1 MTDIVKSYIVLA
13 NGRVFEG
20 KSLGAAGCIIG
31 EAVFTTGMNGYI
43 ETLTDPSYF
52 GQIVTQTFPLIGNY
66 GIIPKDFES
75 SKSHVR
81 GYVVR
86 SYCDVPS
93 NFRCEKNRDTFLK
106 EQNVI
111 GLCGID
117 TRALTKVLRESGV
130 MNAMLI
136 SGDSKEAKTALNA
149 LKNEQEK
156 QKLLEKI
163 KAHKIENAVQS
174 VSCDAVKIEE
184 TAEIVLKESAEYG
197 FVPVKSD
204 CTKRNDV
211 LNTDCAG
218 KGKKIVLWDF
228 GAKANIRRE
237 LLKRGAEVITL
248 PASASAEDI
257 LSKNPDGIMLSNGPG
272 DPKENT
278 EIIKELKKIIKSGT
292 PVFGICLGHQL
303 LALAMGADTVK
314 LKYGHR
320 GANQPVKYL
329 PTGRIYIS
337 SQNHGYAVKNETLPA
352 GAILTFVNTND
363 GTCEGI
369 SYGNAPAFSVQFHPE
384 ACSGPWDTG
393 FLFDDFI
400 KLIQSHSA

>member
-1 MTDIVKSYIVLA
+1 MSDISKSYIVLA

-20 KSLGAAGCIIG
+20 KSFGATGCVIG

-52 GQIVTQTFPLIGNY
+52 GQIVMQTFPLIGNY
-66 GIIPKDFES
+66 GIISKDFES
-75 SKSHVR
+75 SKTHVR

-93 NFRCEKNRDTFLK
+93 NFRFEKTLDTFLK

-111 GLCGID
+111 GLFGID

-130 MNAMLI
+130 MNAMII
-136 SGDSKEAKTALNA
+136 SGGSKDALDAVSA
-149 LKNEQEK
+149 LCDEQKK

-163 KAHKIENAVQS
+163 RAYKIENAVKN

-184 TAEIVLKESAEYG
+184 NADIVLTESEEYG

-204 CTKRNDV
+204 CTK
-211 LNTDCAG
+211 LNNTADEDFSG
-218 KGKKIVLWDF
+218 EGKKIILWDF

-237 LLKRGAEVITL
+237 LLKRGAEVITM
-248 PASASAEDI
+248 PANASAEDI

-272 DPKENT
+272 DPQENT
-278 EIIKELKKIIKSGT
+278 GIINELKKIIKSNI
-292 PVFGICLGHQL
+292 PIFGICLGHQL
-303 LALAMGADTVK
+303 LALAMGAETIK

-320 GANQPVKYL
+320 GGNQPVKYL
-329 PTGRIYIS
+329 PTGRVYIS
-337 SQNHGYAVKNETLPA
+337 SQNHGYAVKNETLPSE
-352 GAILTFVNTND
+352 AILTFVNTND
-363 GTCEGI
+363 GTCEGNYI
-369 SYGNAPAFSVQFHPE
+369 QLGSRIQRAVSSGSLRRSLGYGI
-384 ACSGPWDTG
+384 
-393 FLFDDFI
+393 FI
-400 KLIQSHSA
+400 R